1 MKIIEL
7 EEKEGYM
14 YVNATHRV
22 IAYSVYCPDTDA
34 HLWALT
40 PEDEAIDLETQWKA
54 EKEAESKAREQTE
67 GESPEPPRP

>member
-1 MKIIEL
+1 MDIIEL

-34 HLWALT
+34 HLWELT
-40 PEDEAIDLETQWKA
+40 PEGEAIALEDKWK
-54 EKEAESKAREQTE
+54 EEAERKANEHPE
-67 GESPEPPRP
+67 GESPEQHHP